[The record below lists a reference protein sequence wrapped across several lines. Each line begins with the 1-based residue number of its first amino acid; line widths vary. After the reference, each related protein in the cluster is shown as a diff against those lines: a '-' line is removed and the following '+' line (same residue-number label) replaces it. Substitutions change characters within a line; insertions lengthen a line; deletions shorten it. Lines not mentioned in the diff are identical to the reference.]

1 MSCDLMQ
8 CHVTYNT
15 NGWSC
20 ILLVHMQIDFHCLPR
35 AVGRSQRKGVLWIW
49 RAKCGEN
56 FLKVNY
62 IHYGR
67 GQLIR
72 LIRLQRDL
80 RNAKNG
86 TSGIETS
93 SKT

>member
-1 MSCDLMQ
+1 MNLA
-8 CHVTYNT
+8 
-15 NGWSC
+15 
-20 ILLVHMQIDFHCLPR
+20 R
-35 AVGRSQRKGVLWIW
+35 EARRK
-49 RAKCGEN
+49 
-56 FLKVNY
+56 FLQVNY

-80 RNAKNG
+80 QNAKNG
-86 TSGIETS
+86 TSGIETL

>member
-1 MSCDLMQ
+1 MYRFLSFL
-8 CHVTYNT
+8 
-15 NGWSC
+15 
-20 ILLVHMQIDFHCLPR
+20 LLVELSLLEFHPGPRLGSAEAGERR
-35 AVGRSQRKGVLWIW
+35 AVGRSQRKGGVVNLA
-49 RAKCGEN
+49 REARRK
-56 FLKVNY
+56 FLQVNY

-67 GQLIR
+67 GLLIR
-72 LIRLQRDL
+72 LIRLLRDL

>member
-1 MSCDLMQ
+1 MPKEMDILQIYMSNYLLW
-8 CHVTYNT
+8 H
-15 NGWSC
+15 SLKFS
-20 ILLVHMQIDFHCLPR
+20 ILLVLSKFKSSKNF
-35 AVGRSQRKGVLWIW
+35 SQ
-49 RAKCGEN
+49 
-56 FLKVNY
+56 VNY

-72 LIRLQRDL
+72 LIHLQRDL
-80 RNAKNG
+80 RNTKNG